1 MNKRGISAIVATVL
15 IILVTVAGVTIVWAA
30 IIPLIQQSFEFSELE
45 GRVSVV
51 SSGGYT
57 SYDADKKLAMVQVK
71 RDVDDEV
78 MESIKILFSVNGSS
92 FGSSVPAPE
101 SGLTKVYT
109 FDLSDYG
116 EPDSVKVVPIFVV
129 GNTEKE
135 GSVTS
140 DVRMSKGVISEVADI
155 VYELENDY
163 SYEIPIT
170 GLVGWWKFDGNANDY
185 SGEGNDGICP
195 GTTCPIMNLT
205 GGKYGGAFEFDGVN
219 DKIIT
224 GVTRPTNNFT
234 FGGWMKTSVTH
245 QIDSQSTS
253 GTGGTSWQKY
263 AFGASQEGSN
273 GGVGLSVG
281 TNGISVYEHG
291 NNYMPAL
298 AVYSS
303 SIGTEWNH
311 IVIVYNNKQ
320 PTIYLNGVAVH
331 TGLTSVKTIVY
342 APYEIGGGDYGYF
355 DGFIDEVQ
363 IYNRS
368 LSSSEIDDI
377 FTRGY

>member
-155 VYELENDY
+155 VYEL
-163 SYEIPIT
+163 
-170 GLVGWWKFDGNANDY
+170 
-185 SGEGNDGICP
+185 
-195 GTTCPIMNLT
+195 
-205 GGKYGGAFEFDGVN
+205 
-219 DKIIT
+219 
-224 GVTRPTNNFT
+224 
-234 FGGWMKTSVTH
+234 
-245 QIDSQSTS
+245 
-253 GTGGTSWQKY
+253 
-263 AFGASQEGSN
+263 
-273 GGVGLSVG
+273 
-281 TNGISVYEHG
+281 
-291 NNYMPAL
+291 
-298 AVYSS
+298 
-303 SIGTEWNH
+303 
-311 IVIVYNNKQ
+311 
-320 PTIYLNGVAVH
+320 
-331 TGLTSVKTIVY
+331 
-342 APYEIGGGDYGYF
+342 GGDYQTLRRSCLEILDAGVSVG
-355 DGFIDEVQ
+355 DGVYDIFIGGDSVSVYCDMTTDGGGWTR
-363 IYNRS
+363 IDFVNDLPHINRWTGGDTWRWLPS
-368 LSSSEIDDI
+368 NFETVLSSNQIQAIQSISTEGKQRYDGTCNGVLHYYFVDWNTYDYSFGFRFLNGDVTSNGVSDLGVDFTIVLDDCKNNNNNVLEHTI
-377 FTRGY
+377 LDINDIRVPIVNVMSQDNGGSGEMFGSALTANPAWLR